1 MNPSLRNLFMKKLTR
16 ERVVPT
22 IPARVAW
29 LILAMTVS
37 GSPSLPKLA
46 SSRSTRASRFS
57 LELNNWST
65 RSSSMRIL
73 RASRCCRN
81 NSANTGSSWSTRIAA
96 TFSSRASELGDMV
109 VQVAMRLTCPPRHP
123 SPKKSPA
130 PSIAMTASLPCWEIT
145 VSLTL
150 ISQQGREAVI
160 AMLGA
165 GDDRFPA
172 LLGDHGQF
180 DLAFADIEDRIRRI
194 ALREDRFALQVIHVS
209 SSRADSSQ
217 ECLGVKGR
225 FRYLR
230 SRDARSHVSSL
241 GRRRPDCLSE
251 LAQR

>member
-16 ERVVPT
+16 ERAVPT

-29 LILAMTVS
+29 VILAMTVS

-123 SPKKSPA
+123 SPNPRLHPRHRRHRQLCSHHEDARRAGGFGGSEAGGEGGQIGMLERRGGVAEREPA
-130 PSIAMTASLPCWEIT
+130 
-145 VSLTL
+145 V
-150 ISQQGREAVI
+150 QGQIV
-160 AMLGA
+160 
-165 GDDRFPA
+165 
-172 LLGDHGQF
+172 
-180 DLAFADIEDRIRRI
+180 
-194 ALREDRFALQVIHVS
+194 FALG
-209 SSRADSSQ
+209 
-217 ECLGVKGR
+217 E
-225 FRYLR
+225 R
-230 SRDARSHVSSL
+230 S
-241 GRRRPDCLSE
+241 E
-251 LAQR
+251 